1 MVQDLLLEVDGQPV
15 AGFDLS
21 HVAVSAVR
29 TIVPL
34 HNTPRSVCMFM
45 HLFLHL

>member
-29 TIVPL
+29 TI
-34 HNTPRSVCMFM
+34 CMFM